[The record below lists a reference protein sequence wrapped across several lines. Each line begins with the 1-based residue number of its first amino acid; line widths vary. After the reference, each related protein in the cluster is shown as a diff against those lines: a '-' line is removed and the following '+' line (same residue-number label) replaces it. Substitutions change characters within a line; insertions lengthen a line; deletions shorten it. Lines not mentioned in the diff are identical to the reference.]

1 LRRVSVALPPTAVR
15 IRVWVLAYC
24 LFSITKFVAIRT
36 KKLGGTVAA
45 GCTVA
50 VVESWRM
57 VGCAVA
63 VALGGGCEMGRGLLE
78 IALLGGRIPLKG
90 YLSV

>member
-1 LRRVSVALPPTAVR
+1 M
-15 IRVWVLAYC
+15 
-24 LFSITKFVAIRT
+24 
-36 KKLGGTVAA
+36 AA